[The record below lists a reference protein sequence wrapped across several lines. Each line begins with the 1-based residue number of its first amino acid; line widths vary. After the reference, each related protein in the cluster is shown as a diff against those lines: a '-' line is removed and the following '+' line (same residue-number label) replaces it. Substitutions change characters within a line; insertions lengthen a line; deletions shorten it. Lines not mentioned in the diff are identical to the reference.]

1 VVNFDLPNVSEDYVH
16 RIGRTGR
23 AGATGQA
30 ISLVTADEV
39 DLLSDIERLTQ
50 KILERREVEGFEPD
64 QNLPQTTLRQP
75 MRSKKTRK
83 SQDSVTKQQNNNR
96 HNHNSRNTKKR
107 AVYGHGAKDGGKFKS
122 GDRNQNSRQGQRP
135 EGYTE
140 QFSNDNGNV
149 AQRTDGVQK
158 SGART
163 TSSRKSSGSSSYAGP
178 RQSQ

>member
-1 VVNFDLPNVSEDYVH
+1 VSEDYVH

-50 KILERREVEGFEPD
+50 KILDRREVAGFEPD
-64 QNLPQTTLRQP
+64 QSLPLTTLRQP

-96 HNHNSRNTKKR
+96 HNHNSRNKKKR
-107 AVYGHGAKDGGKFKS
+107 AVYGHGAKAGG
-122 GDRNQNSRQGQRP
+122 RNQNSRQGQRP
-135 EGYTE
+135 EGSSE
-140 QFSNDNGNV
+140 QLSEANGNV
-149 AQRTDGVQK
+149 AHRNDGSQTV
-158 SGART
+158 GART
-163 TSSRKSSGSSSYAGP
+163 TSSKESSASSHYGRP